1 MENTNVF
8 GRTTK
13 VESDRDEYET
23 SLMFMAG
30 MLSDCQEMLSPEF
43 NEEDGWVAPSN
54 AKMAINIMNNV
65 KKIMFDKMDKGEK

>member
-1 MENTNVF
+1 MENTI
-8 GRTTK
+8 R
-13 VESDRDEYET
+13 VERDKDEYQK
-23 SLMFMAG
+23 SLMFIAG

-65 KKIMFDKMDKGEK
+65 KKIMFEKMDKGEK

>member
-1 MENTNVF
+1 MENN
-8 GRTTK
+8 K
-13 VESDRDEYET
+13 EQYEK
-23 SLMFMAG
+23 SLMFIAG

-65 KKIMFDKMDKGEK
+65 KKIMFEKMNKGEK

>member
-1 MENTNVF
+1 MHNI
-8 GRTTK
+8 
-13 VESDRDEYET
+13 
-23 SLMFMAG
+23 
-30 MLSDCQEMLSPEF
+30 F

>member
-1 MENTNVF
+1 MENT
-8 GRTTK
+8 K
-13 VESDRDEYET
+13 VEYEK
-23 SLMFMAG
+23 SLMYIAG

-43 NEEDGWVAPSN
+43 NDEDGWVAPSN